1 MNLSQFQTSPIVYLP
16 SLHNKKLKPFL
27 LLYFC
32 SFQDFGDFHSYR
44 VELLTLFSPPLFCC
58 SGPFH
63 YFPTLFFG
71 LGRPRRERE
80 RRTKKAR
87 NEKMG
92 SWKINEDKKGWN
104 KGFYTYVRTCSCF
117 RNTVKFFPAC
127 YIA

>member
-32 SFQDFGDFHSYR
+32 SFQDLGDFHSCI

-63 YFPTLFFG
+63 YFPTLVFG

-80 RRTKKAR
+80 REGRKRREMRKWDLGKSTRIKRAGTR
-87 NEKMG
+87 VF
-92 SWKINEDKKGWN
+92 IR
-104 KGFYTYVRTCSCF
+104 TYVLAVVSEI
-117 RNTVKFFPAC
+117 P
-127 YIA
+127 